1 MAWRG
6 AGWMLGMLV
15 LAGPSAFGGSHGSG
29 GHAGHGSWAS
39 HHHHGQISPGAGTI
53 IVSGPVGFAWG
64 PFGPVPLVP
73 AFAVIGPGGYFPALP
88 PAPPIPYAMAQP
100 PTPFP
105 IPMMPQAEPQRPRRT
120 GNPARAAE
128 LVTIGDR
135 LFRAGNLP
143 RAQLRYQQAMKA
155 HPNSAAARV
164 RLAEIALVR
173 GQYTEAADRLREAQT
188 AEPGWLEHAFDIQG
202 LFPEPTEFAAQIAR
216 IEAHLQSEPDD
227 RNAWLML
234 GAQWFLSGR
243 VQLAADVFLR
253 LNDPKRQPDEILQ
266 AFLDASKAK

>member
-1 MAWRG
+1 M
-6 AGWMLGMLV
+6 
-15 LAGPSAFGGSHGSG
+15 
-29 GHAGHGSWAS
+29 
-39 HHHHGQISPGAGTI
+39 I
-53 IVSGPVGFAWG
+53 IVGGPVGFVAG
-64 PFGPVPLVP
+64 PIWPVPP
-73 AFAVIGPGGYFPALP
+73 AFVVFGPGGYFPPYP
-88 PAPPIPYAMAQP
+88 PASRIPYA
-100 PTPFP
+100 
-105 IPMMPQAEPQRPRRT
+105 PMMAPSPVPYPGIPTAAEPPRPRRT
-120 GNPARAAE
+120 GNPAKAAE
-128 LVTIGDR
+128 LVTVGDR

-143 RAQLRYQQAMKA
+143 RAQFRYEQAVSA

-188 AEPGWLEHAFDIQG
+188 AEPGWIEHASDVQA
-202 LFPEPTEFAAQIAR
+202 LFPEPTKFAEQIAR
-216 IEAHLQSEPDD
+216 IEAYLQSRPDD

-253 LNDPKRQPDEILQ
+253 LDDPSHPPDETLQ